1 MLKGYWSI
9 QVQGHE
15 LGVACDASAD
25 AASAS
30 KSSKFRKSSFV
41 EVLEYGIAT
50 LMMDC
55 ESVTTPH
62 DTRKRFPLRTAEVL
76 YLLVAVQ
83 KEGGSGPVR
92 VRV

>member
-1 MLKGYWSI
+1 M
-9 QVQGHE
+9 QGHE
-15 LGVACDASAD
+15 LGVACDASAVHL
-25 AASAS
+25 
-30 KSSKFRKSSFV
+30 RNRSSFV
-41 EVLEYGIAT
+41 EVLEYGIAKV
-50 LMMDC
+50 MMDC